1 MNQLFAGAAV
11 LALTLVLWGLG
22 RRPRKLLLSSTDA
35 SSVAA
40 LNRVQLTLAKPQSQG
55 SEDSTSLALE
65 SPVTWNSPATSLER
79 LALQRQLRE
88 AMAAGPEQRLEAV
101 TLAGLWGHVS
111 VMSLLRQGLHDSD
124 GRVVAAAAA
133 ALECYRGKP
142 RAELIQDVP
151 PPRNVA
157 RMR

>member
-22 RRPRKLLLSSTDA
+22 RRPRKLLLSNTDA
-35 SSVAA
+35 SNVAA
-40 LNRVQLTLAKPQSQG
+40 LNRVQLTLVKPQWQG
-55 SEDSTSLALE
+55 AEDSASLALE
-65 SPVTWNSPATSLER
+65 SPVTWNSPANSLER

-88 AMAAGPEQRLEAV
+88 AMAASPEQRLEAV

-133 ALECYRGKP
+133 AIGRYRGKP
-142 RAELIQDVP
+142 RAVVIQEAP

>member
-1 MNQLFAGAAV
+1 MNGLFAGAAV
-11 LALTLVLWGLG
+11 VALTLVLWGLG
-22 RRPRKLLLSSTDA
+22 KRPRKLLLSNTDA

-40 LNRVQLTLAKPQSQG
+40 LNRVQLTLVKPKSDAAEDDSG
-55 SEDSTSLALE
+55 SV
-65 SPVTWNSPATSLER
+65 PKQVWKSPATSLER
-79 LALQRQLRE
+79 LTMQRQLRD

-124 GRVVAAAAA
+124 GRVVSAAAT
-133 ALECYRGKP
+133 ALERYRGKS
-142 RAELIQDVP
+142 RAVKIQDVP

>member
-79 LALQRQLRE
+79 LTLQRQLRQ

-101 TLAGLWGHVS
+101 TLAGLWGHV
-111 VMSLLRQGLHDSD
+111 
-124 GRVVAAAAA
+124 VAAAAA
-133 ALECYRGKP
+133 ALEGYRGKP
-142 RAELIQDVP
+142 RAALIQDVP

>member
-35 SSVAA
+35 SSVAS
-40 LNRVQLTLAKPQSQG
+40 LNRVQLTLVKPQWQG

-124 GRVVAAAAA
+124 GRVVAAAAEA
-133 ALECYRGKP
+133 IGRYRGKP
-142 RAELIQDVP
+142 RAVVIVEGP

>member
-40 LNRVQLTLAKPQSQG
+40 LNRVQLTLVKPQWQG
-55 SEDSTSLALE
+55 AEDSASLALE
-65 SPVTWNSPATSLER
+65 SPITWNSPATSAER
-79 LALQRQLRE
+79 LSMQRQLRE
-88 AMAAGPEQRLEAV
+88 AMSAGPEQRLEAV

-133 ALECYRGKP
+133 AIGRYRGKP
-142 RAELIQDVP
+142 RAVVIQEAP